1 MRRTDSPRR
10 PRARSRGLALA
21 LLVAFGLGACNAR
34 RESPPARRAFYY
46 WRTTFALSDL
56 ERRALADLHID
67 RIYVRAFDVVWDGA
81 AKLAGEL
88 VVQTPLPAG
97 IDIVPVV
104 FIRDEA
110 LAKGI
115 ASDIAKQIAAELHAL
130 QLPMHEV
137 QLDCDWTDK
146 TQSAFF
152 SLVRELHREVPV
164 MSATI
169 RLHQVKFRE
178 RTGVPPVER
187 GTLMFY
193 NMGTF
198 SADPDARVIFDAASA
213 QKYLERISSYPLP
226 LDVALP
232 IWSWVLQIRDGR
244 VVDLM
249 QSTDPD
255 ELPKLDF
262 LRADGDHFIATR
274 TAFLHGVLLR
284 EGDVLKV
291 EVTGPAE
298 TLQAANMV
306 AAHLPPVES
315 PRTVTLFD
323 LSERNLTRHG
333 TQALDQVFRAVR

>member
-1 MRRTDSPRR
+1 VRR
-10 PRARSRGLALA
+10 A
-21 LLVAFGLGACNAR
+21 
-34 RESPPARRAFYY
+34 SPPPHRAFYY
-46 WRTTFALSDL
+46 WRTTFALSDV
-56 ERRALADLHID
+56 ERRALADLHVD
-67 RIYVRAFDVVWDGA
+67 RIYLRAFDIVWDGA
-81 AKLAGEL
+81 PKLAGQL

-110 LAKGI
+110 VAKGRTAEI
-115 ASDIAKQIAAELHAL
+115 AQELAMELRAL
-130 QLPMHEV
+130 QLPIREV

-146 TQSAFF
+146 TRDAFF
-152 SLVRELHREVPV
+152 ALVTEVRKNLPGV
-164 MSATI
+164 ALSATI

-187 GTLMFY
+187 GMLMFY

-198 SADPDARVIFDAASA
+198 SADPDARAIFDAASA
-213 QKYLERISSYPLP
+213 SKYLERISSYPLP

-232 IWSWVLQIRDGR
+232 IWSWVLQVRDGR
-244 VVDLM
+244 VVELL

-255 ELPKLDF
+255 ELPTLDF
-262 LRADGDHFIATR
+262 VRADGEQFVATR
-274 TAFLHGVLLR
+274 TAFLHGTLLR
-284 EGDVLKV
+284 EGDILKV

-298 TLQAANMV
+298 ARQAADMV

-323 LSERNLTRHG
+323 LSERNLARHG
-333 TQALDQVFRAVR
+333 TQALDQIYRAVR

>member
-1 MRRTDSPRR
+1 V
-10 PRARSRGLALA
+10 L
-21 LLVAFGLGACNAR
+21 FACNAR
-34 RESPPARRAFYY
+34 RASPPPRRAFYY
-46 WRTTFALSDL
+46 WRTTFSLSDV
-56 ERRALADLHID
+56 EKRALADLHVD
-67 RIYVRAFDVVWDGA
+67 RIYLRAFDIVWDSA
-81 AKLAGEL
+81 PKLAGQL
-88 VVQTPLPAG
+88 VVQTPLPDG

-110 LAKGI
+110 LAKGRTAEI
-115 ASDIAKQIAAELHAL
+115 AQELAMELRAL
-130 QLPMHEV
+130 QLPTREV

-146 TQSAFF
+146 TREAFF
-152 SLVRELHREVPV
+152 ALIAEVRKDLPGVAL
-164 MSATI
+164 SATI

-178 RTGVPPVER
+178 RTGVPPVDR
-187 GTLMFY
+187 GMLMFY

-198 SADPDARVIFDAASA
+198 SADPEARAIFDAASA
-213 QKYLERISSYPLP
+213 SKYLERISSYPLV

-232 IWSWVLQIRDGR
+232 IWSWVLQIRDGK

-255 ELPKLDF
+255 ELPRLDF
-262 LRADGDHFIATR
+262 LRADGEQFVATR

-298 TLQAANMV
+298 ARQAADMV

-323 LSERNLTRHG
+323 LSERNLARHG
-333 TQALDQVFRAVR
+333 TEALDQIYRAVR